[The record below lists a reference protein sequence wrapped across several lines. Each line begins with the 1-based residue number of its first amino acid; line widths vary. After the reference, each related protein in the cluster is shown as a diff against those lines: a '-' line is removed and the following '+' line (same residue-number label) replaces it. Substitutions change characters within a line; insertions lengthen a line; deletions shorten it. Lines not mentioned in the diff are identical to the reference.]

1 MNIQIL
7 IHISGAGYIN
17 ALEETNTR
25 CAQCADCTVRLM
37 ANKGLLWFP
46 HVYAG
51 YRPPGRKYICL
62 NCAIKRVKKAN
73 YRFGI
78 GLTNHNALEFNS
90 IFLQYGGMP
99 GVLVGPD
106 AVIKALCGDE
116 TGLRKAFLLANI
128 QKDLHIFRG
137 LAKKVCGR
145 WFSTKNDLTWRV
157 RGAVWRG
164 PTARFIY
171 RRIVIECLR
180 PLFGLLSLYGSF

>member
-17 ALEETNTR
+17 ALEETNTH

-46 HVYAG
+46 HDAG
-51 YRPPGRKYICL
+51 HRPPERKYICL

-73 YRFGI
+73 YLFGI
-78 GLTNHNALEFNS
+78 GLTNHNALIFNS

-99 GVLVGPD
+99 GILVGPGT
-106 AVIKALCGDE
+106 VIKALCEDE
-116 TGLRKAFLLANI
+116 AGLRKAFRLANI
-128 QKDLHIFRG
+128 QKGTQIFQG
-137 LAKKVCGR
+137 LAKKVCRR
-145 WFSTKNDLTWRV
+145 WFSTKNELTWRV